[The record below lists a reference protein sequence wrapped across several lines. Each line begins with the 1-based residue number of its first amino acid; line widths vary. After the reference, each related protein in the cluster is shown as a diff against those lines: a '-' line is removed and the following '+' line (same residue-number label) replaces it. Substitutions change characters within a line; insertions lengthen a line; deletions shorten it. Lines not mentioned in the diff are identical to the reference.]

1 MVFKGS
7 YLKQKTTTFN
17 PSNIINDKKNITI
30 IVYKLDAWLRDLSSD
45 FTLKDCFF
53 GEVKVAK
60 NADPGTCVYS
70 GHGIVFYLLFTSES
84 SLPDGSVGKMPL
96 FLELI

>member
-1 MVFKGS
+1 MK
-7 YLKQKTTTFN
+7 
-17 PSNIINDKKNITI
+17 DKKNITI

-60 NADPGTCVYS
+60 NADPGTYVYS
-70 GHGIVFYLLFTSES
+70 GHGIVFY
-84 SLPDGSVGKMPL
+84 
-96 FLELI
+96 